1 LLGFG
6 HGGKVKVETGKRK
19 GKIRDK
25 AGRSRYARGMHA
37 RSSSAPCFTPRAVSR
52 GLGSILLGFALVA
65 TSLGAPELAPAPV
78 IKSANDPT
86 KPVPGGVRWFG
97 RMHNDYV
104 AQCKNNKFDL
114 VFLGDSITQMWPRDH
129 FNANFGKFN
138 VVNFGIG
145 GDRAEN
151 VLWRMEN
158 GELQDTAQKLTVLLI
173 GTNNQGMNTAEEVA
187 IGVTAVVRKLQSNCP
202 QTKILLLGIFPSAG
216 TPLEKTKTAN
226 AIIAKLDDGKKVRY
240 LDAGAKFLDPEGK
253 IMPGILSDSVHLQ
266 KKGYEIWAEAIMP
279 LVTEMMAAPAAP

>member
-1 LLGFG
+1 MKLIIHLALLC
-6 HGGKVKVETGKRK
+6 VTLPLS
-19 GKIRDK
+19 I
-25 AGRSRYARGMHA
+25 HA
-37 RSSSAPCFTPRAVSR
+37 Q
-52 GLGSILLGFALVA
+52 
-65 TSLGAPELAPAPV
+65 APAATPSLDAKFN
-78 IKSANDPT
+78 IPATDDGL
-86 KPVPGGVRWFG
+86 PGTGPIRRYDWFRKLWLEKRSG
-97 RMHNDYV
+97 WARRAEQDQG
-104 AQCKNNKFDL
+104 AL

-129 FNANFGKFN
+129 FNAQFGKFN

-158 GELQDTAQKLTVLLI
+158 GELQGTAQKLTVLLI

-187 IGVTAVVRKLQSNCP
+187 IGVTAVVKKLQANCP

-240 LDAGAKFLDPEGK
+240 LDAGAKFLDAEGK
-253 IMPGILSDSVHLQ
+253 MMPGILSDAVHLQ
-266 KKGYEIWAEAIMP
+266 RKGYEIWAEAILP